1 MSHIKDIVHGSV
13 LALDFSYR
21 LSLCVCVC
29 ARFCY
34 SHTKASVLIFRD
46 LGDLIAFRKPFEDAA
61 FLTKCKDTFV
71 GSFGE
76 NF

>member
-1 MSHIKDIVHGSV
+1 MSHIKDIVQRFSFGFLVSSV
-13 LALDFSYR
+13 S
-21 LSLCVCVC
+21 VCVC
-29 ARFCY
+29 FCY

-61 FLTKCKDTFV
+61 FLTKCKDTSV